1 MHCRG
6 RPRRRPCVSDMR
18 ILIVEDE
25 EKLIDI
31 LARSLRSEGYLVD
44 GVRTAAQGL
53 EYAKAYPYDLVI
65 LDLQLPD
72 GTGLLKQL
80 REQGRTMPA
89 LILTA
94 RGDLDSKVE
103 NFQAGADDYVT
114 KPVAMAEL
122 GLRVQ
127 ALLRRGPKIEENI
140 LRAADLE
147 INRLTRQVT
156 RAGQIVEL
164 SPKEYSLLEYLAL
177 NAGRTLSRGMIVEKI
192 WDQSFEGLTSMVD
205 VYISHLRRKVDEGHE
220 KKLIRTVRGLG
231 YMFDAEH

>member
-1 MHCRG
+1 
-6 RPRRRPCVSDMR
+6 MR
-18 ILIVEDE
+18 ILVVEDE

-44 GVRTAAQGL
+44 GVRTAAEGL
-53 EYAKAYPYDLVI
+53 EYAKAHSYDLVI

-72 GTGLLKQL
+72 GTGTGLLKRL

-122 GLRVQ
+122 GLEC
-127 ALLRRGPKIEENI
+127 RRCSGAAPSWKRIFF
-140 LRAADLE
+140 RAADLT

-177 NAGRTLSRGMIVEKI
+177 NAGRTLSRSMIVEKI
-192 WDQSFEGLTSMVD
+192 WDQSF
-205 VYISHLRRKVDEGHE
+205 RRPHQHGGC
-220 KKLIRTVRGLG
+220 LYQSSAPQGG
-231 YMFDAEH
+231 